1 MFLIHVKIQSKLKLR
16 EYLFRLNDK
25 CEKEKDARKKEKDAR
40 KKENSF
46 RTGRDHR
53 YYQV

>member
-1 MFLIHVKIQSKLKLR
+1 MFLIHIKIQSKLKLG

-25 CEKEKDARKKEKDAR
+25 CEKEKDARKKE
-40 KKENSF
+40 NSF

-53 YYQV
+53 HYEV